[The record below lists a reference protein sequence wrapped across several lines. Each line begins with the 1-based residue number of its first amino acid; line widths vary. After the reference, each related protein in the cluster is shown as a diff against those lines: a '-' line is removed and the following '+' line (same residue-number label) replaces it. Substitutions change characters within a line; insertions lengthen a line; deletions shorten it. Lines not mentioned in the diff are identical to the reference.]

1 MAHTYQFL
9 LTMPDYTAWSW
20 VGLAVLLPIAIVG
33 LLIAILFLLNLQNLL
48 KAISPQNR
56 KMDPAM
62 VWLAI
67 IPVFQIIWMFIVVS
81 KISESIQAEY
91 NMRGSSVEPK
101 PTYNIGLAMCILNVC
116 CIIPFVNF
124 FAGIALLIC
133 FIIYWIK
140 TSEFK
145 NNIKQMPVHTQPD
158 IQA

>member
-1 MAHTYQFL
+1 MLQPHQFL
-9 LTMPDYTAWSW
+9 ASLPDYAAWSW
-20 VGLAVLLPIAIVG
+20 LGLAIILPVVVIG
-33 LLIAILFLLNLQNLL
+33 LVIAILFLLNLQNLL
-48 KAISPQNR
+48 KAISSQNR
-56 KMDPAM
+56 KMDPSM

-91 NMRGSSVEPK
+91 SLRGLSAEPR
-101 PTYNIGLAMCILNVC
+101 PTYSIGLAMCILNVC
-116 CIIPFVNF
+116 CLIPFVNF

-145 NNIKQMPVHTQPD
+145 HAIKQMPAYTGPE